1 MPQSRARSQ
10 YGFALRY
17 QLIPLDALEHEKNRH
32 RGHLPEISAAILMK
46 PISPTTLNRPT
57 HQNRLI
63 MSNHHVD
70 TDGKEP
76 ACCDAPDIFVTVE
89 GNIVCRRCGSCF
101 GPQLVENE
109 RRAYT
114 SEELKNRKRTE
125 PVWRTFGPRTVM
137 SGIKTDS
144 KGNQLPPN
152 KQALFARLSK
162 IQGSLI
168 SSIERNY
175 WEAKPKLQSFAHK
188 LGVPDHIIETAWK
201 IYSEVAKQKLTM
213 GRSIQAFTAAS
224 LYAAIR
230 IHNFPR
236 LLEEVVDSASISTR
250 AVHRSL
256 GMIMRNVLP
265 KLDYMYRPITPRSLV
280 FRFGND
286 LDLSISVQKQAAD
299 ILREAAR
306 GGMTRIGKD
315 PKGLAAAALYIVAKK
330 TAEKKTQTDFAD
342 VARITEVTLRTRV
355 KEILKHIKNA
365 EDYI

>member
-1 MPQSRARSQ
+1 MVASKKHPATNNKLV
-10 YGFALRY
+10 GKA
-17 QLIPLDALEHEKNRH
+17 DN
-32 RGHLPEISAAILMK
+32 
-46 PISPTTLNRPT
+46 N
-57 HQNRLI
+57 
-63 MSNHHVD
+63 SNPD
-70 TDGKEP
+70 FDEP
-76 ACCDAPDIFVTVE
+76 ACCETPDIFVTVE
-89 GNIVCRRCGSCF
+89 GNVVCRHCGSCF
-101 GPQLVENE
+101 GSQLVENE

-114 SEELKNRKRTE
+114 VDELKNRKRTE

-137 SGIKTDS
+137 SGIKNDS
-144 KGNQLPPN
+144 KGNSLPPA

-175 WEAKPKLQSFAHK
+175 WEAKPKLQAFAHK

-236 LLEEVVDSASISTR
+236 LLEEVVDTATISTR
-250 AVHRSL
+250 KVHQSL
-256 GMIMRNVLP
+256 GMIMRSVLP
-265 KLDYMYRPITPRSLV
+265 KLGYMYRPIAPRSLV

-286 LDLSISVQKQAAD
+286 LDLSISIQKQAAD
-299 ILREAAR
+299 LLREAAR

-315 PKGLAAAALYIVAKK
+315 PKGLAAAALYIVARK
-330 TAEKKTQTDFAD
+330 TAEKKTQTDFAE

-355 KEILKHIKNA
+355 KEILKHVKNGNA
-365 EDYI
+365 YY

>member
-1 MPQSRARSQ
+1 MIFTVTP
-10 YGFALRY
+10 
-17 QLIPLDALEHEKNRH
+17 K
-32 RGHLPEISAAILMK
+32 HL
-46 PISPTTLNRPT
+46 TTKLTNSKMVGTMAENDRNT
-57 HQNRLI
+57 EF
-63 MSNHHVD
+63 D
-70 TDGKEP
+70 EP
-76 ACCDAPDIFVTVE
+76 GCCETPDIFVTVE
-89 GNIVCRRCGSCF
+89 GNVVCRHCGMCF
-101 GPQLVENE
+101 GSQLVENE

-114 SEELKNRKRTE
+114 VDELKNRKRTE
-125 PVWRTFGPRTVM
+125 PVWRSFGPRTVM

-175 WEAKPKLQSFAHK
+175 WEAKPKLQAFAHK

-236 LLEEVVDSASISTR
+236 LLEEVVESASISTR

-265 KLDYMYRPITPRSLV
+265 KLGFMYRPITPRSLV

-286 LDLSISVQKQAAD
+286 LDLSIGIQKQAAD
-299 ILREAAR
+299 LLKEAAR

-330 TAEKKTQTDFAD
+330 TTEKKTQTDFAE

-355 KEILKHIKNA
+355 KEILKYLKDGKKNF
-365 EDYI
+365 

>member
-1 MPQSRARSQ
+1 MTLKENTTIQSRVHDMVTS
-10 YGFALRY
+10 
-17 QLIPLDALEHEKNRH
+17 KK
-32 RGHLPEISAAILMK
+32 HLPTNS
-46 PISPTTLNRPT
+46 TL
-57 HQNRLI
+57 
-63 MSNHHVD
+63 V
-70 TDGKEP
+70 GKADDNTNPDFEEP
-76 ACCDAPDIFVTVE
+76 SCCEKPDIFVTVE
-89 GNIVCRRCGSCF
+89 GNVVCRHCGSCF
-101 GPQLVENE
+101 GSQLVENE

-114 SEELKNRKRTE
+114 VDELKNRKRTE

-137 SGIKTDS
+137 SGIKNDS
-144 KGNQLPPN
+144 KGNSLPPA

-236 LLEEVVDSASISTR
+236 LLEEVVESASISTR

-265 KLDYMYRPITPRSLV
+265 KLGYMYRPITPRSLV

-286 LDLSISVQKQAAD
+286 LDLSISIQKQAAD

-330 TAEKKTQTDFAD
+330 TAEKKTQTDFAE

-355 KEILKHIKNA
+355 KEILKYLK
-365 EDYI
+365 DGKRLY